1 MQSSRRVNNPDIII
15 TPAQK
20 FFAYFLQDKRETTGL
35 PYGLY
40 EAGIKQKQNN
50 QP

>member
-1 MQSSRRVNNPDIII
+1 MQSNRRVNNLDIIKPRLKSFLPI
-15 TPAQK
+15 
-20 FFAYFLQDKRETTGL
+20 FLQDKRETTGL

-50 QP
+50 

>member
-1 MQSSRRVNNPDIII
+1 MQSNRRINNPRYYKTI
-15 TPAQK
+15 AQK